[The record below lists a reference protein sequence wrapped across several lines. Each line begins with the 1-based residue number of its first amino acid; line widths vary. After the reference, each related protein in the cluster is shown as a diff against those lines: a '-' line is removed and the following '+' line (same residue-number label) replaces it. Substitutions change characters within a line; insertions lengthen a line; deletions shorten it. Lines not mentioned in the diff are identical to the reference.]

1 MSLHS
6 ILVKI
11 QMMNAVHGL
20 CSLAECQTMM
30 ADLEIGN
37 TLSVAAFMEFLVE
50 GKRDLS

>member
-20 CSLAECQTMM
+20 CSLAETCQTMM

-37 TLSVAAFMEFLVE
+37 TLSVAWN
-50 GKRDLS
+50 SW